1 MESSTVSVQPT
12 LEREKKIE
20 DLVHYLG
27 SMATYEARGD
37 FDSRAFAYR
46 KACELLGELLQP

>member
-1 MESSTVSVQPT
+1 MESNTVSVQPT

-20 DLVHYLG
+20 DLVHFLG

-37 FDSRAFAYR
+37 FDSRALAYR